1 MVAASFQSA
10 VNIWSTLGVVGD
22 LAFDGPLRAAPYN
35 LYSNGTP
42 NIIGNAFTISIGG
55 NPEPSG
61 NSEIAGTAT
70 VGGTG
75 IFAGI
80 LINSKQYASYGTTG
94 IGGPLN
100 PTLVLPD
107 YSIGELAT
115 MGYFVVN
122 LPGPANVGDLVTYD
136 PLTGNLNSI
145 TPTTKFTGYIVASG
159 SAGAPDVLHVSTVTA
174 GQLAVGQVISGT
186 GVEGGTYIAAL
197 DSGTGYTGTYY
208 LSTINQQTV
217 FSSGSPGSMTAPNAP
232 APAFAASAAY
242 ITTSAGVDT
251 LHIATLTSGEVLIGQ
266 QVFGT
271 GVAADTVIT
280 AYGSGTGGT
289 GTYTL
294 NTSGQTV
301 ASSGSPEAMTGP
313 SNLFVPNCVVD
324 RYTTNTTGGLAVI
337 RLTN

>member
-1 MVAASFQSA
+1 MVATFQST

-22 LAFDGPLRAAPYN
+22 MAFDGPLRAEPFN

-42 NIIGNAFTISIGG
+42 NLVGNAFTVTSGG

-61 NSEIAGTAT
+61 NSALASTAT

-75 IFAGI
+75 AFAGI
-80 LINSKQYASYGTTG
+80 LINSKDYASYGTTG
-94 IGGPLN
+94 TGGPLN
-100 PTLVLPD
+100 PTITLPD
-107 YSIGELAT
+107 YSIGFLAT
-115 MGYFVVN
+115 MGYFFVN

-145 TPTTKFTGYIVASG
+145 TPTTSFTGYIVPGG
-159 SAGAPDVLHVSTVTA
+159 SAGVNDVLHVSAVSA
-174 GQLAVGQVISGT
+174 GKLAVGQLISGST
-186 GVEGGTYIAAL
+186 TAGGTYISSL
-197 DSGTGYTGTYY
+197 GTGTGYTGTYN
-208 LSTINQQTV
+208 LTSINEQTV
-217 FSSGSPGSMTAPNAP
+217 GSSGSQVALTAPNVP
-232 APAFAASAAY
+232 TPAFSVSAY

-251 LHIATLTSGEVLIGQ
+251 LHVSTLTSGEVLIGQ

-280 AYGSGTGGT
+280 AFGSGTGGT

-301 ASSGSPEAMTGP
+301 ASSGSPETMTGP
-313 SNLFVPNCVVD
+313 SNLLVPHCIVD
-324 RYTTNTTGGLAVI
+324 RYTTNTAGGLAVI
-337 RLTN
+337 QLTN